1 MSDINVE
8 EQIADIR
15 HRVRAFV
22 TEELQ
27 PLEPQVIRWELEA
40 SQRVEPFIGE
50 AGRSYAFDPLGD
62 LPSEVYER
70 LLDAARERGLW
81 GIDVPAEYGGLGLTN
96 QAKMAAIEEMAKT
109 IVPFVLP
116 PDSPNLHWLSAA
128 CSEEQRERYL
138 EPYARGAIT
147 SGVGITEPGAGSDV
161 SGIQTT
167 AVRKNDRW
175 VLNGRKKWI
184 GKADWADFL
193 IVAAVTDPEKGSRG
207 GMTSFLVDR
216 GTPGVVVERRL
227 PTISNYRPCEIR
239 FEDVELGD
247 EQVLGEVGQAF
258 VPMQNRLSVR
268 RLEIAARC
276 VGATERLLDMMMEHA
291 KQRVTFGEPLASRQ
305 TIQNW
310 IADAGIGLH
319 ASRLVNRDAAAKLDA
334 GSTDIRFEAST
345 AKVLG
350 TELLQRVAD
359 QCLQAHGGMGL
370 GKELPI
376 EYYYRLVRVWR
387 IVEGASEVHRVTI
400 ARQLLRN
407 GMPQTVGGTP

>member
-1 MSDINVE
+1 MKAAEDLR
-8 EQIADIR
+8 Q
-15 HRVRAFV
+15 RVRAFV
-22 TEELQ
+22 DDELL
-27 PLEPQVIRWELEA
+27 PLEPDVIRWELEA
-40 SQRVEPFIGE
+40 SSRTEPFAAEPGK
-50 AGRSYAFDPLGD
+50 SYLFDPVGD
-62 LPSEVYER
+62 LPPEVYER
-70 LLDAARERGLW
+70 LLAAARERGLW

-96 QAKMAAIEEMAKT
+96 LDKMAAVEEMAKT

-128 CSEEQRERYL
+128 CDAGQRARYL
-138 EPYARGAIT
+138 DPYARGEIT
-147 SGVGITEPGAGSDV
+147 SGVAITEPGAGSDV
-161 SGIQTT
+161 SGIETT
-167 AVRKNDRW
+167 ARRAGGRW

-193 IVAAVTDPEKGSRG
+193 IVVAVTDREKGSRG
-207 GMTSFLVDR
+207 GMTAFLVDR

-239 FEDVELGD
+239 FDDVELGD
-247 EQVLGEVGQAF
+247 EQVLGDVGDAF

-276 VGATERLLDMMMEHA
+276 VGATERLLGMMMAYA
-291 KQRVTFGEPLASRQ
+291 KERVTFGEPLAARQ

-319 ASRLVNRDAAAKLDA
+319 TSRLVNRDAAAKLDA
-334 GSTDIRFEAST
+334 GVGDIRFEAST

-350 TELLQRVAD
+350 TELLQQVAD
-359 QCLQAHGGMGL
+359 RCLQAHGGMGL

-387 IVEGASEVHRVTI
+387 IVEGASEIHRVTI
-400 ARQLLRN
+400 ARNLLRH
-407 GMPQTVGGTP
+407 GIPGAEVHAR

>member
-1 MSDINVE
+1 
-8 EQIADIR
+8 
-15 HRVRAFV
+15 
-22 TEELQ
+22 
-27 PLEPQVIRWELEA
+27 
-40 SQRVEPFIGE
+40 RVEPFEAE
-50 AGRSYAFDPLGD
+50 AGRSYLFDPLGD
-62 LPSEVYER
+62 LPPEVYER
-70 LLDAARERGLW
+70 LLAAARERGLW
-81 GIDVPAEYGGLGLTN
+81 GIDVPAECGGLGLTN
-96 QAKMAAIEEMAKT
+96 QTKLAAIEEMHKT

-128 CSEEQRERYL
+128 CSPEQRERYL

-147 SGVGITEPGAGSDV
+147 SGVALTEPGAGSDL

-167 AVRKNDRW
+167 AVRKDGRW

-193 IVAAVTDPEKGSRG
+193 IVAAVTDPAKGSRG

-239 FEDVELGD
+239 FEDVALGD

-276 VGATERLLDMMMEHA
+276 VGATERLLGMMMDHA
-291 KQRVTFGEPLASRQ
+291 KERVTFGEPLASRQ

-310 IADAGIGLH
+310 IADAGMGLH
-319 ASRLVNRDAAAKLDA
+319 ALRLVTRDAAARMDA
-334 GSTDIRFEAST
+334 GATDIRFEAAT
-345 AKVLG
+345 AKVHG
-350 TELLQRVAD
+350 TELLQQVAD
-359 QCLQAHGGMGL
+359 RCLQAHGGMGL

-400 ARQLLRN
+400 ARNLLRN
-407 GMPQTVGGTP
+407 GMPEGAGAR